1 MRVLVLAAQLIG
13 AASSLLFAVAQSPA
27 TSSPG
32 SYTLTRLAEGLTLPV
47 HALALDDGSGRVLVV
62 RLDGVVELVENGS
75 VRGQPFLSLSGRVTA
90 QEGEQGLFTI
100 ALESAAA
107 ARAAGRPRQLIAAF
121 TEKGTGDLLVSAFQT
136 DPELTAADRASEV
149 VLLRI
154 EVVDP
159 FHHGGQVAF
168 GPDGLLY
175 LSVGTGQRYEDF
187 GPGVEAIAQSDATL
201 RGKVIRF
208 ALPTG
213 LRDEGSGGSGFE
225 AIEPEVY
232 ARGFRNPWKFSFDP
246 PSGRLFLA
254 DVGEDVWEEINEVV
268 PGGNYGWPSRE
279 GPGCFMGYDGVTQ
292 VDPRCGTADAPEMI
306 DPLAAYRHP
315 HLDPGGGVAVVAGVV
330 VRDPDLGALLGRYLY
345 ADFALG
351 RIWSMELATGA
362 VELVLEAGLPI
373 TSITSGPDG
382 AVLLTSFAG
391 GLYRLLLAR

>member
-1 MRVLVLAAQLIG
+1 MRVLALAARLTG
-13 AASSLLFAVAQSPA
+13 AAAALLFAVAQAPA

-32 SYTLTRLAEGLTLPV
+32 SYTLMRLAEGLTLPV

-90 QEGEQGLFTI
+90 QEGEQGLFTV

-136 DPELTAADRASEV
+136 DPELTAADRTSEV

-175 LSVGTGQRYEDF
+175 LSVGTGRRYEDF
-187 GPGVEAIAQSDATL
+187 GPGAEAIAQSDATL
-201 RGKVIRF
+201 CGKLVRF
-208 ALPTG
+208 TLPAG
-213 LRDEGSGGSGFE
+213 LRAAASSSLEP
-225 AIEPEVY
+225 IEPEVY

-268 PGGNYGWPSRE
+268 PDGNYGWPSRE

-292 VDPRCGTADAPEMI
+292 VDPLCGTADAPAMI
-306 DPLAAYRHP
+306 DPVAAYRHP
-315 HLDPGGGVAVVAGVV
+315 HLDPAGGVAVVAGVV
-330 VRDPDLGALLGRYLY
+330 VRDPDLGALMGRYLY

-351 RIWSMELATGA
+351 RIWSLELETGA
-362 VELVLEAGLPI
+362 VELVLQAGLPI
-373 TSITSGPDG
+373 TSITSGADG
-382 AVLLTSFAG
+382 AVLLTSFDG